1 MTYVA
6 VITNTKKLATG
17 DRKQLHAALEDAAFA
32 RVEWLTIRKGSAA
45 KDAAAKAAKDG
56 ADIVLAC
63 GGDGT
68 VRAAAE
74 ALVGTKTA
82 LAVMPAGTA
91 NQFANAM
98 SIPNDVKELLALLES
113 GQTRTI
119 DTGRCNGLTFLI
131 MAGIGFDAAL
141 IDDADDDKE
150 RLGMVAYL
158 RAGAREVRQR
168 KPFPV
173 KVRIDGDKVFDGDAS
188 CVLVANI
195 GSLKGFEA
203 LPDAIPTDGTLD
215 AAILTAAGM
224 REWAGLMVSAIR
236 QRQYLSGHADIHAGK
251 TITVKT
257 PKKHRFELDGG
268 VKGEAKKLEFEI
280 VPSSLIVCAP
290 SVAATSAVAS

>member
-1 MTYVA
+1 MTYLA
-6 VITNTKKLATG
+6 VITNSKKLVPG
-17 DRKQLHAALEDAAFA
+17 DRKRLSAAIEDAPFA
-32 RVEWLTIRKGSAA
+32 KVEWFPISKGSAA
-45 KDAAAKAAKDG
+45 KDAAGKAVADG

-74 ALVGTKTA
+74 ALVGTDSA
-82 LAVMPAGTA
+82 LAVVPSGTA

-98 SIPNDVKELLALLES
+98 SMPTDVKEILDLIAS

-119 DTGRCNGLTFLI
+119 DTGRCNGMTFLV

-141 IDDADDDKE
+141 IDAADDDKE

-158 RAGAREVRQR
+158 RAGAKEVRER
-168 KPFPV
+168 RPFPV
-173 KVRIDGDKVFDGDAS
+173 KVSIDDDKVFDGDAS

-195 GSLKGFEA
+195 GSLKGFDA
-203 LPDAIPTDGTLD
+203 FPDAIPTDGTLD
-215 AAILTAAGM
+215 AAVVTASGV
-224 REWAGLMVSAIR
+224 RDWAGLMVSAIR
-236 QRQYLSGHADIHAGK
+236 HKQHLSGRADLFAGK

-268 VKGEAKKLEFEI
+268 VKGEAKKLEFEV
-280 VPSSLIVCAP
+280 VPDSLIVCAP
-290 SVAATSAVAS
+290 ALAASEAVAS

>member
-1 MTYVA
+1 MTYLT
-6 VITNTKKLATG
+6 VIANSKKLPPG
-17 DRKQLHAALEDAAFA
+17 DRKRLNAAIEDLSFA
-32 RVEWLTIRKGSAA
+32 KVEWLMIDKGSAA
-45 KDAAAKAAKDG
+45 KQAAAKAVKHG

-74 ALVGTKTA
+74 ALVGTDAA

-98 SIPNDVKELLALLES
+98 SIPNDLTELLSLLTN

-119 DTGRCNGLTFLI
+119 DTGRCNGMTFLV

-141 IDDADDDKE
+141 IDSADDDKE

-158 RAGAREVRQR
+158 RAGAKEVRER
-168 KPFPV
+168 KPFPA
-173 KVRIDGDKVFDGDAS
+173 KIEIDGDKVFDGDAS

-195 GSLKGFEA
+195 GTLKGFEA

-215 AAILTAAGM
+215 AAIVTASGV
-224 REWAGLMVSAIR
+224 RDWAGLMVSAIR
-236 QRQYLSGHADIHAGK
+236 HRQHLSGRADLHAGK

-268 VKGEAKKLEFEI
+268 VKGEAKKLEFEV

-290 SVAATSAVAS
+290 TVAAAAVAS

>member
-1 MTYVA
+1 MTYLA
-6 VITNTKKLATG
+6 VIANTTKLAPG
-17 DRKQLHAALEDAAFA
+17 DRKKLNALIEDAPFA
-32 RVEWLTIRKGSAA
+32 KVEWLMIQKGSAA
-45 KDAAAKAAKDG
+45 KQAAAKAVDNG
-56 ADIVLAC
+56 ADIVLVC
-63 GGDGT
+63 GGDGS

-74 ALVGTKTA
+74 ALVGTDTA

-98 SIPNDVKELLALLES
+98 SIPEDMTAVLALLATR
-113 GQTRTI
+113 QTRTI
-119 DTGRCNGLTFLI
+119 DTGRCNGMTFLV

-141 IDDADDDKE
+141 IDAADDDKE

-158 RAGAREVRQR
+158 RAGAKEVRGR

-173 KVRIDGDKVFDGDAS
+173 KVEIDDEKVFDGDAS

-195 GSLKGFEA
+195 GTLKGFEA
-203 LPDAIPTDGTLD
+203 IPDAVPTDGTLD
-215 AAILTAAGM
+215 AAVVTASGV
-224 REWAGLMVSAIR
+224 REWAGLMVSAVRHR
-236 QRQYLSGHADIHAGK
+236 QHLSGRADLHAGK
-251 TITVKT
+251 TITVRT

-290 SVAATSAVAS
+290 AENAVDAVAS

>member
-1 MTYVA
+1 MTYLA
-6 VITNTKKLATG
+6 VITNSKKLAPG
-17 DRKQLHAALEDAAFA
+17 DRKRLRAAIEDAPFA
-32 RVEWLTIRKGSAA
+32 KVEWFPIRKGSAA
-45 KDAAAKAAKDG
+45 KDAAAKAVGSG

-74 ALVGTKTA
+74 ALVGTDSA
-82 LAVMPAGTA
+82 LAVVPSGTA

-98 SIPNDVKELLALLES
+98 SLPTDVKEILALLAS

-119 DTGRCNGLTFLI
+119 DTGRCNGMTFLV

-141 IDDADDDKE
+141 IDAADDDKE

-158 RAGAREVRQR
+158 RAGAKEARQR
-168 KPFPV
+168 RPFPA
-173 KVRIDGDKVFDGDAS
+173 KIKIDDEKVFDGDAS

-195 GSLKGFEA
+195 GTLKGFEA
-203 LPDAIPTDGTLD
+203 FPDAVPTDGMLD
-215 AAILTAAGM
+215 AAVVTASGV
-224 REWAGLMVSAIR
+224 RDWAGLMVSAIR
-236 QRQYLSGHADIHAGK
+236 HKQHLSGRADLFSGQV
-251 TITVKT
+251 ITVRT

-280 VPSSLIVCAP
+280 VPNSLIVCAP
-290 SVAATSAVAS
+290 SVAAATAVAS

>member
-6 VITNTKKLATG
+6 VIANTQKLAPG
-17 DRKQLHAALEDAAFA
+17 DRKRLHAALEDAPFA
-32 RVEWLTIRKGSAA
+32 KVEWLVIHKGSAA
-45 KDAAAKAAKDG
+45 KQAAAKAAERG

-74 ALVGTKTA
+74 ALVGTDTA
-82 LAVMPAGTA
+82 LAVVPAGTA

-98 SIPNDVKELLALLES
+98 SIPDDITDVLSLLAS
-113 GQTRTI
+113 GQMRSI
-119 DTGRCNGLTFLI
+119 DTGRCNGMTFLV

-141 IDDADDDKE
+141 IDAADDDKD

-158 RAGAREVRQR
+158 RAGAKEVRQR
-168 KPFPV
+168 RPFPV
-173 KVRIDGDKVFDGDAS
+173 KVEIDGEKVFDGDAS
-188 CVLVANI
+188 CLLVANI
-195 GSLKGFEA
+195 GTLKGFEA
-203 LPDAIPTDGTLD
+203 IPDAIPTDGLLD
-215 AAILTAAGM
+215 AAVVTASGM

-236 QRQYLSGHADIHAGK
+236 HRQHLSGHADIHAGR
-251 TITVKT
+251 TIIVRT

-268 VKGEAKKLEFEI
+268 VKGEVNKLEFEV

-290 SVAATSAVAS
+290 TIAAAAAAAS